1 MRIPVRVLV
10 FALAASLIAS
20 GSAAASPKDLPPVCA
35 ASCTAA
41 AAGSGP
47 LFLISG
53 HGWGHGV
60 GMSQY
65 GAQGFA
71 LHGYSYQQI
80 LSHYYPGTTLGT
92 TATTVIRVLLADGAK
107 TLKLSSTVP
116 YTVTDGG
123 GAAHALPA
131 GAITLGTALKVNGQ
145 ALPAPL
151 TFAAGAG
158 GFMSL
163 ARPYRGQI
171 QVDLVDGRLRAINV
185 VGLED
190 YLDSVVPAEMPS
202 TWTAPAL
209 EAQAV
214 AARSYALA
222 TRKVAAPFDEYAD
235 SRSQVYLGVSRETAA
250 TTAAVA
256 ATQGQIVMY
265 AGKVAD
271 TYFFSTSG
279 GETESISD
287 AWGVPGIPY
296 LVAVPDPFDTLSPYH
311 DWGPVPVS
319 AKTFAKDLK
328 VKGSI
333 YDLQTTLNGSGRVGQ
348 VSVVS
353 LPSLAVGSPT
363 GPTFSGGAVSAA
375 LGLRST
381 WFSVSMMSLQQPA
394 ATTPLQYGSS
404 VTLTGVVRGITG
416 VSLEERTFGGAWALV
431 GPVTPASDGSLLLP
445 ETPTI
450 TTDYRLATPQAAVGS
465 VRVNV
470 APTVQLA
477 APAPG
482 QISGTEQPVL
492 PGALVQV
499 QTESST
505 QTWTAI
511 ATATVNADG
520 TFSVP
525 VTIPAGT
532 TYQVVVT
539 PGQGYSPGTTAPQI
553 ATG

>member
-10 FALAASLIAS
+10 LVLAAGLLGA
-20 GSAAASPKDLPPVCA
+20 GPAAASPNDLPPVCA
-35 ASCTAA
+35 TSCTAA

-65 GAQGFA
+65 GAQGYA

-80 LSHYYPGTTLGT
+80 LSHYYPGTTIGT
-92 TATTVIRVLLADGAK
+92 TSTTLIRVLLTDGAK
-107 TLKLSSTVP
+107 TLTLSSTVP
-116 YTVTDGG
+116 YTVTDGT

-131 GAITLGTALKVNGQ
+131 GAITLGTSLRVNGQ
-145 ALPAPL
+145 ALAAPL
-151 TFAAGAG
+151 TFAPSTG
-158 GFMSL
+158 GYMTL
-163 ARPYRGQI
+163 TRPYRGQI
-171 QVDLVDGRLRAINV
+171 QVDVVDGKLRAINV

-190 YLDSVVPAEMPS
+190 YLDSVVPAEMQS
-202 TWTAPAL
+202 SWTAPAL

-250 TTAAVA
+250 TNAAVS
-256 ATQGQIVMY
+256 ATKGQIVMY

-287 AWGVPGIPY
+287 AWGVPSIPY

-311 DWGPVPVS
+311 NWGPVPVS

-333 YDLQTTLNGSGRVGQ
+333 YDLQTTLNGSGRVGR

-353 LPSLAVGSPT
+353 LPALSVGSAA
-363 GPTFSGGAVSAA
+363 GPTFSGSAVSAA

-394 ATTPLQYGSS
+394 TATPLPYGSS
-404 VTLTGVVRGITG
+404 VTLTGVVRGIAG
-416 VSLEERTFGGAWALV
+416 VSLEQRTFGGAWSLV
-431 GPVTPASDGSLLLP
+431 GPVTPASDGSVLLAEAP
-445 ETPTI
+445 SI
-450 TTDYRLATPQAAVGS
+450 TTDYRLATPQAAVGY

-477 APAPG
+477 ASAPG

-499 QTESST
+499 QTESAT
-505 QTWTAI
+505 QTWAAI

-520 TFSVP
+520 TFTVP
-525 VTIPAGT
+525 ASIPAGT
-532 TYQVVVT
+532 TYKVLVT
-539 PGQGYSPGTTAPQI
+539 PGQGYSAGTTAPQI